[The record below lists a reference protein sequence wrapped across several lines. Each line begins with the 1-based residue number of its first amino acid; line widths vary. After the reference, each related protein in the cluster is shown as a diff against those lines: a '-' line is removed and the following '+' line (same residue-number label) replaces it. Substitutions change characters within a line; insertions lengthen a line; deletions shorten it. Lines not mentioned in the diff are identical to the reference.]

1 MPGAGR
7 RPGKACCFP
16 ALWAPLQACSGAAGR
31 GPVTA
36 EAGPLSGP
44 KGMQQRG
51 LRPPR
56 GVMAATA
63 VLQVDETREP
73 PALRPPRAPGH
84 SEGAPHR
91 RRDPAGH
98 GRHQLFQDGGALP
111 QGLCLGPF
119 PAAHRSAPKLLAS
132 LAWASLHRATGPDL
146 PIQGPVPAS
155 VPSCPCLGRVGSGPG
170 SQSPS
175 RLCHLGALAISCW
188 SGGPVLRMWGCPQ
201 LF

>member
-7 RPGKACCFP
+7 TPGKACRLP
-16 ALWAPLQACSGAAGR
+16 AFWVPLQACSGA
-31 GPVTA
+31 A

-56 GVMAATA
+56 GVTAATA
-63 VLQVDETREP
+63 VLQVDEAREP
-73 PALRPPRAPGH
+73 PAPWPPRAPGH
-84 SEGAPHR
+84 LEGAPHCS

-98 GRHQLFQDGGALP
+98 GRHQLFQDGVHCLKACVWDLSLMPTDLRPNSWPHWPGLACTGSLCQP
-111 QGLCLGPF
+111 LSPPAPAWGGSAQGQGLRVLV
-119 PAAHRSAPKLLAS
+119 ASAT
-132 LAWASLHRATGPDL
+132 W
-146 PIQGPVPAS
+146 VP
-155 VPSCPCLGRVGSGPG
+155 P
-170 SQSPS
+170 
-175 RLCHLGALAISCW
+175 CW